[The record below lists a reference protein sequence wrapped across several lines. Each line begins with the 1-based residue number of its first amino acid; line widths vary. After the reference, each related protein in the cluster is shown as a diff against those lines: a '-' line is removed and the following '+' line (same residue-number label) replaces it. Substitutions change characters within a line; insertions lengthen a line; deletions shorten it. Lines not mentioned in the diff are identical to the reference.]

1 MSAHL
6 RILHKMFSTIIYTKC
21 WDLEG
26 DVPLILKVKD
36 LEVAM
41 YTKHC
46 KTIGAPSKKRY
57 DLYIYKF

>member
-1 MSAHL
+1 
-6 RILHKMFSTIIYTKC
+6 MFSTIIYTKC

-41 YTKHC
+41 YTN
-46 KTIGAPSKKRY
+46 TEKRLGPPPKSDTTY
-57 DLYIYKF
+57 L